1 MAVSRVRRNSVQR
14 KIMKNM
20 KEFDVVFY
28 RQAADYIHKIIKEI
42 PDVAVVLG
50 SAMGPF
56 TDKIRNAIEIDYAD
70 IPNFPVSTVAFHA
83 GKLVFGT
90 LAGKKILCMSGR
102 FHAYEGYNPVLLS
115 MPVRVFRLLGV
126 KQTILTNAA
135 GAVNL
140 SYAPGDVMIISDHI
154 KLSSQ
159 SPMIGP
165 NIAEFGERFFDVSD
179 MYTASL
185 RKIAMDCA
193 KNSPLRFHEGV
204 YMYFAGPQ
212 FETPAEI
219 RMARILGA
227 DAVGM
232 STVPEALTAAHCGMP
247 VLGFSVITNMAAGI
261 VKEATLSHEEVA
273 STMAVVNERFS
284 DYLKEVIGSI

>member
-1 MAVSRVRRNSVQR
+1 ME
-14 KIMKNM
+14 
-20 KEFDVVFY
+20 EFDVAFY
-28 RQAADYIHKIIKEI
+28 WQAADYIRGIIRET

-56 TDKIRNAIEIDYAD
+56 TNKIRNTVEIDYAD

-90 LAGKKILCMSGR
+90 LGAKKVLCMSGR
-102 FHAYEGYNPVLLS
+102 FHAYEGYNAVLLS
-115 MPVRVFRLLGV
+115 MPVRVFHLLGV

-140 SYAPGDVMIISDHI
+140 SYSPGDVMIISDHI

-165 NIAEFGERFFDVSD
+165 NIPAFGDRFFDVSD

-185 RKIAMDCA
+185 RKTALNCA
-193 KNSPLRFHEGV
+193 KHSPLRFHEGV

-273 STMAVVNERFS
+273 NTMAVVNERFS
-284 DYLKEVIGSI
+284 DYLEEVINAI

>member
-1 MAVSRVRRNSVQR
+1 MR
-14 KIMKNM
+14 
-20 KEFDVVFY
+20 EFDIAFY
-28 RQAADYIHKIIKEI
+28 QQAADYIHEIIRET

-56 TDKIRNAIEIDYAD
+56 TEKIRNVIEINYVD

-83 GKLVFGT
+83 GKFVYGT
-90 LAGKKILCMSGR
+90 IGGKKVLCMSGR
-102 FHAYEGYNPVLLS
+102 FHAYEGYAPVLLS
-115 MPVRVFRLLGV
+115 MPIRVFHLLGV
-126 KQTILTNAA
+126 KKTILTNAA

-140 SYAPGDVMIISDHI
+140 DYAPGDVMIISDHI

-165 NIAEFGERFFDVSD
+165 NISEFGERFFDVSD

-185 RKIAMDCA
+185 RNIALKCA
-193 KNSPLRFHEGV
+193 NNSVLRVHEGV

-219 RMARILGA
+219 RMARVLGA

-247 VLGFSVITNMAAGI
+247 LLGFSVITNMAAGI
-261 VKEATLSHEEVA
+261 VKEATLSHEDVA
-273 STMAVVNERFS
+273 NTMAVVNERFA
-284 DYLKEVIGSI
+284 DYLEEVIESI